1 MTDQQKELLEIVNSD
16 KYLVE
21 NKFKFSFDEEIF
33 IIRRNSK
40 KNENDSILCK
50 LIDITETQ
58 SYQAEKA
65 ELTQIFILIFE
76 EVVDKTNFLLNDY
89 NRSAKRYSFVFNTL
103 IDDIKEFKQ
112 VCNKDKYTYNFRWIP
127 VLLYLNII
135 QNYYDF
141 SKYNFEYNEDHKPTQ
156 EELEDIFR
164 EDEVPKNF
172 PKKIN
177 NDFKT
182 KKDRLLKSNEE
193 FLNRQMKNINYAAI
207 DINRKK
213 KTYDS
218 KLAKQFN
225 DLCKNADHLDP
236 KLLELFKLD
245 KDVLDIILPYNTA
258 KFRIYYNVGNLHFN
272 YALFNLVKVE
282 KGVQKIYFE
291 NEEFNQKF
299 VITLNDLI
307 NLPKSNL
314 NIIYVK

>member
-1 MTDQQKELLEIVNSD
+1 ME
-16 KYLVE
+16 
-21 NKFKFSFDEEIF
+21 
-33 IIRRNSK
+33 
-40 KNENDSILCK
+40 
-50 LIDITETQ
+50 
-58 SYQAEKA
+58 
-65 ELTQIFILIFE
+65 
-76 EVVDKTNFLLNDY
+76 
-89 NRSAKRYSFVFNTL
+89 AK
-103 IDDIKEFKQ
+103 D
-112 VCNKDKYTYNFRWIP
+112 YTYKFRWIP
-127 VLLYLNII
+127 ALLYLNLLHTKD
-135 QNYYDF
+135 N
-141 SKYNFEYNEDHKPTQ
+141 NFINNEEHKPTQ

-177 NDFKT
+177 NNFKP
-182 KKDRLLKSNEE
+182 KKDFLFDSNKK
-193 FLNRQMKNINYAAI
+193 FLNKCKTQYTSYNEI